1 MFSLVY
7 SLAFGVILL
16 KLYGNVLICYHFFA
30 HYREPV
36 LRRLSS
42 MLGPHNLILAA
53 DLSDGRGG
61 EIPNIS
67 EEVLREI
74 CVFHRLHNCYFR
86 GILFQAG
93 LLKLIFRLPVST
105 PVIFLGDAKYI
116 TTWIATVIHRIRGG
130 KVLFWTH
137 GTRRPLTGL
146 RGMILRLFYSL
157 PSRLLLYG
165 DRARSL
171 LEDAGITTPST
182 VIFNSLDFDLQCKM
196 TKDTGPVRRDRGKLL
211 FCARLSRNK
220 RVDVL
225 IEAVHILL
233 EQGID
238 ISLDIVGDGPCLNEL
253 KELVSNYSIE
263 EKVNFHGSIY
273 EEDKLA
279 RIFLAA
285 SIFVVPEA
293 AGLSVMHAMAYGL
306 PVITSDDE
314 CIHMPESEAIVQG
327 ITGGFFVRANA
338 KSLAQEIKYWLDKVG
353 PDVSDACV
361 EMIKNKYSSENQGKL
376 IIGACME

>member
-1 MFSLVY
+1 
-7 SLAFGVILL
+7 
-16 KLYGNVLICYHFFA
+16 
-30 HYREPV
+30 
-36 LRRLSS
+36 
-42 MLGPHNLILAA
+42 
-53 DLSDGRGG
+53 
-61 EIPNIS
+61 
-67 EEVLREI
+67 
-74 CVFHRLHNCYFR
+74 
-86 GILFQAG
+86 
-93 LLKLIFRLPVST
+93 
-105 PVIFLGDAKYI
+105 
-116 TTWIATVIHRIRGG
+116 
-130 KVLFWTH
+130 
-137 GTRRPLTGL
+137 
-146 RGMILRLFYSL
+146 
-157 PSRLLLYG
+157 
-165 DRARSL
+165 
-171 LEDAGITTPST
+171 
-182 VIFNSLDFDLQCKM
+182 
-196 TKDTGPVRRDRGKLL
+196 
-211 FCARLSRNK
+211 
-220 RVDVL
+220 VL